1 MRMSFQRPNVSFLS
15 NSSVTHLVL
24 DSSVARCLAKVSHDV
39 FLCNVWLKRL
49 RGVKLS
55 QKIWV
60 KTGKGNIW
68 GPYLCFTWICS
79 PGDCLTFTIETAINP
94 PSRGDIGKAELGET
108 TCLIP
113 IPLVEV
119 SGFFFLALENP
130 DDPWIS
136 QDLDTLFAASPND
149 SIHSNLST
157 SCWKAASLCD
167 GSRYSNPLKTV
178 NLASEYIYIYFT
190 TNLPVFQIYTKVQKT
205 FTNYLVVE
213 PLSHSFQK
221 KCSSNCNVDLP
232 PSFGV
237 KINITA
243 FETTA

>member
-1 MRMSFQRPNVSFLS
+1 MFFCVTSDSNVCAE
-15 NSSVTHLVL
+15 SSCHKKFGSKPGKVTYEALTCVSLGFVL
-24 DSSVARCLAKVSHDV
+24 LGI
-39 FLCNVWLKRL
+39 VWL
-49 RGVKLS
+49 
-55 QKIWV
+55 
-60 KTGKGNIW
+60 
-68 GPYLCFTWICS
+68 
-79 PGDCLTFTIETAINP
+79 FTIETAINP

-178 NLASEYIYIYFT
+178 NLASEYIYIFT
-190 TNLPVFQIYTKVQKT
+190 TNLPVFQIYTRVQKT